1 MHGDPRSARCGASP
15 WCTFSG
21 QSVGEGVQPQG
32 RRVLLRPEP
41 QVLNAG
47 GFTVQAWQGAG
58 GLQDG
63 GGPDLLSVGQR
74 LVIGLTVQGAQRGH
88 VDVHAQVG
96 HGRRCPHFKGGVMD
110 QVVGGCHVLAELL
123 LQAEQAQGRGGVG
136 VSLSQATAGRRRHS
150 RAERGLCSRRQRG
163 WGLFLQAA

>member
-1 MHGDPRSARCGASP
+1 MQSFPCKGAPYSRKRRGRVRIHEVPCVVPTSGAS
-15 WCTFSG
+15 SHG

-41 QVLNAG
+41 QVLNAR

-74 LVIGLTVQGAQRGH
+74 LVIGLTVQGA
-88 VDVHAQVG
+88 
-96 HGRRCPHFKGGVMD
+96 
-110 QVVGGCHVLAELL
+110 
-123 LQAEQAQGRGGVG
+123 
-136 VSLSQATAGRRRHS
+136 
-150 RAERGLCSRRQRG
+150 
-163 WGLFLQAA
+163 

>member
-1 MHGDPRSARCGASP
+1 MQKFSLQGSTSLQEEVGIQGVPCVVPTYGSSSP
-15 WCTFSG
+15 G

-32 RRVLLRPEP
+32 RRVLLRSEP

-74 LVIGLTVQGAQRGH
+74 LVIGLTVQGA
-88 VDVHAQVG
+88 
-96 HGRRCPHFKGGVMD
+96 
-110 QVVGGCHVLAELL
+110 
-123 LQAEQAQGRGGVG
+123 
-136 VSLSQATAGRRRHS
+136 
-150 RAERGLCSRRQRG
+150 
-163 WGLFLQAA
+163 